1 VPADDPLD
9 YLLSLERL
17 GMKFGLDNISALT
30 TALGHPQERFRS
42 VIIAGTNGKGSVT
55 AMVERGLRAA
65 GHRTGRYTSPHLL
78 RLEER
83 FAIDGADIGP
93 EALRRAAAT
102 VRDAAESLARQRL
115 LDAPPTFFECT
126 TAIAFV
132 LFAEAGIEFAVLE
145 VGLGGRLD
153 ATNVVT
159 PMAVAITSI
168 DLDHQAQLGSTIAA
182 IAREKAGVIKRGIP
196 VVCGP
201 LAPEAEAVI
210 REATNAAGAAY
221 VNALD
226 AVDLAGILDGGELS
240 LEGSHQRSNAAVAVA
255 LLRELDRLGAAMP
268 SAALRAA
275 ITDVAWPGRLESF
288 EYRGARVWVDAA
300 HNPAGARALRAFL
313 AEIGWT
319 DCVLVFGAVEDKD
332 IPGMLCELVPIAS
345 AVICTTAATPRAMA
359 AATLADMAR
368 QQSSRVRVEVAAA
381 PAQALARAAAIG
393 PRIVVAG
400 SIFLIGPLRAILRE
414 F

>member
-102 VRDAAESLARQRL
+102 VRDAAESLTRQRL

-255 LLRELDRLGAAMP
+255 LLRELDRLGAAIP
-268 SAALRAA
+268 PAALRAA

>member
-102 VRDAAESLARQRL
+102 VRDAAESLTRQRL

-201 LAPEAEAVI
+201 LAPEAEAVV
-210 REATNAAGAAY
+210 REAANAAGAAY

-313 AEIGWT
+313 TEIGWT

>member
-201 LAPEAEAVI
+201 LAPEAEAVV
-210 REATNAAGAAY
+210 REAANAAGAAY

-313 AEIGWT
+313 TEIGWT

>member
-1 VPADDPLD
+1 
-9 YLLSLERL
+9 
-17 GMKFGLDNISALT
+17 
-30 TALGHPQERFRS
+30 
-42 VIIAGTNGKGSVT
+42 
-55 AMVERGLRAA
+55 
-65 GHRTGRYTSPHLL
+65 
-78 RLEER
+78 
-83 FAIDGADIGP
+83 
-93 EALRRAAAT
+93 
-102 VRDAAESLARQRL
+102 
-115 LDAPPTFFECT
+115 
-126 TAIAFV
+126 
-132 LFAEAGIEFAVLE
+132 
-145 VGLGGRLD
+145 
-153 ATNVVT
+153 
-159 PMAVAITSI
+159 
-168 DLDHQAQLGSTIAA
+168 
-182 IAREKAGVIKRGIP
+182 
-196 VVCGP
+196 
-201 LAPEAEAVI
+201 
-210 REATNAAGAAY
+210 
-221 VNALD
+221 
-226 AVDLAGILDGGELS
+226 
-240 LEGSHQRSNAAVAVA
+240 
-255 LLRELDRLGAAMP
+255 MP

>member
-201 LAPEAEAVI
+201 LAPEAEAVV
-210 REATNAAGAAY
+210 REAANAAGAAY